1 MRSSSNRS
9 TNRTYSEQKNSPST
23 FNHYR
28 SMPSIFK
35 IRRPSKK
42 QLSVVL
48 NTADFEIC
56 QAPNE
61 NEMFEGMQNSNNN
74 TNQSD
79 SITSDDTITD
89 QCDQPSSTYSN
100 HSPTTTNKKFS
111 ISQIKNRLIPQR
123 CENTKK
129 DENHNEKNNGFLFVD
144 QIDTD
149 LVLIQT
155 DTFDQQSTRH
165 PEPCGFPPI
174 YDDNMDIN
182 QMQLIP
188 TTPVTPNL
196 LPPEQPSLASPLL
209 HVANHSSH
217 ELDIQATQAGV
228 ECATPL
234 LDELGVH
241 DTQLSATNSSSS
253 TNSSNNDPRFNVDR
267 STLDDYDYVQGQ
279 KNDLER
285 ITLYEIDL
293 NDDLRYEQQ
302 SLYSTEKENI
312 EFNHNYKAAKE
323 INVKFQE
330 ELKKL
335 EILFQQ
341 QERLR
346 APWTCE
352 VCTFFNKPYIE
363 TLRDVCEMCEG
374 PSPLKRYTLTN

>member
-1 MRSSSNRS
+1 MMRSSPNRS
-9 TNRTYSEQKNSPST
+9 PN
-23 FNHYR
+23 R
-28 SMPSIFK
+28 SMPRIFK
-35 IRRPSKK
+35 NRRPSKK

-48 NTADFEIC
+48 NTADFEFC

-61 NEMFEGMQNSNNN
+61 NEMFEAMQNSNNN

-89 QCDQPSSTYSN
+89 RRDQPS
-100 HSPTTTNKKFS
+100 
-111 ISQIKNRLIPQR
+111 I
-123 CENTKK
+123 
-129 DENHNEKNNGFLFVD
+129 D

-165 PEPCGFPPI
+165 PEPCGVPPS

-196 LPPEQPSLASPLL
+196 LPPEQPSLVSSLL
-209 HVANHSSH
+209 PVANHSSH

-228 ECATPL
+228 ECAAPL
-234 LDELGVH
+234 FDELGAH

-253 TNSSNNDPRFNVDR
+253 TTSSNNDPRFNVDR
-267 STLDDYDYVQGQ
+267 ATLNDYDYVQGQ
-279 KNDLER
+279 KYDLER
-285 ITLYEIDL
+285 ITLYEIDF

-302 SLYSTEKENI
+302 SVHSTENEKN
-312 EFNHNYKAAKE
+312 EFNHNYNAAKE
-323 INVKFQE
+323 TNVKLKE

-352 VCTFFNKPYIE
+352 VCTFFNRPYIE

>member
-9 TNRTYSEQKNSPST
+9 TN
-23 FNHYR
+23 R

-89 QCDQPSSTYSN
+89 QCDQPS
-100 HSPTTTNKKFS
+100 
-111 ISQIKNRLIPQR
+111 I
-123 CENTKK
+123 
-129 DENHNEKNNGFLFVD
+129 
-144 QIDTD
+144 
-149 LVLIQT
+149 LIQT